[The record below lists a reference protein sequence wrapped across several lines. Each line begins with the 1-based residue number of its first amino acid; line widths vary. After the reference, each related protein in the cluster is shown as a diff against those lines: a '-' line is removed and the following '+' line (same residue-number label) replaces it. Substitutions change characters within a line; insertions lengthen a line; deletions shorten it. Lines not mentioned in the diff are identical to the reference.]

1 MQSLG
6 YSVKYRFYPFDEEA
20 SKAIR
25 DWKRKRRTLIPSVKG
40 KKGTRYYYKTQLC
53 VYDKEGKLI
62 AKTALKQ
69 SKYAERVWTKEAK
82 TKAKA

>member
-1 MQSLG
+1 MATKKTNA
-6 YSVKYRFYPFDEEA
+6 YTV
-20 SKAIR
+20 
-25 DWKRKRRTLIPSVKG
+25 VKG

-69 SKYAERVWTKEAK
+69 SKYAEKVWTK
-82 TKAKA
+82 KAKAKA